1 MWIRHLA
8 SCNFMWKQLDQSLVC
23 MAWGWAKHFYVKWL
37 TIFKQ
42 ATECTA
48 TQLHT
53 INQPYLLTKS
63 RPRYSTFT
71 HWQDVFQ
78 PIPGLISIWVY
89 VHIHCVEIWC
99 PLLVC
104 WKADIVTINN
114 ITWHHMT
121 PHDITW
127 HHMTPH
133 DITWHHMA
141 SHDTIMTKHDLI
153 CHTIL
158 LYSDDSSVL
167 EPCRHSPLLT
177 RYLQPHR
184 KQCPYQFVKTVE
196 HPTLQTTC

>member
-1 MWIRHLA
+1 MA
-8 SCNFMWKQLDQSLVC
+8 SGKVALVC
-23 MAWGWAKHFYVKWL
+23 KCIPSPIHVDPTSGFLQFHVITAGPVFSVAWGWPKHFYVKWL

-89 VHIHCVEIWC
+89 VHIHCVEIRWC

-104 WKADIVTINN
+104 WKADIVTIN
-114 ITWHHMT
+114 
-121 PHDITW
+121 DITW
-127 HHMTPH
+127 HHMTSH
-133 DITWHHMA
+133 DITWHHNDKA
-141 SHDTIMTKHDLI
+141 WSHMSYH
-153 CHTIL
+153 
-158 LYSDDSSVL
+158 
-167 EPCRHSPLLT
+167 PPL
-177 RYLQPHR
+177 
-184 KQCPYQFVKTVE
+184 
-196 HPTLQTTC
+196 